1 MRKFELSY
9 NTLAHDIQLS
19 MPSSEAEN
27 HPTHRAALA
36 LAVARALEKENR
48 KKKQLVKDEI
58 AIEMLQENFERKI
71 DAAPRSDQH
80 ILRLPSRHL
89 PPEYEDGSK
98 MNELLIAIAFQLK
111 ASGHI
116 GKKDGFIVKP

>member
-1 MRKFELSY
+1 MRTFELSY
-9 NTLAHDIQLS
+9 NMLARDIQLA
-19 MPSSEAEN
+19 MPSSEAGN
-27 HPTHRAALA
+27 HSTHRAALA

-48 KKKQLVKDEI
+48 QKKQLMKDEA
-58 AIEMLQENFERKI
+58 AIEMLKENLEPKI
-71 DAAPRSDQH
+71 DAASRTDVH

-89 PPEYEDGSK
+89 PPEYEDGKK

-116 GKKDGFIVKP
+116 GKKDGFIVRP